1 MEMET
6 RSVTLKNYFFNAVKK
21 VEYDNNS
28 WKERYERDII
38 TIAILK
44 ASMKLLKHC

>member
-1 MEMET
+1 MET

-21 VEYDNNS
+21 VEYNNDNY
-28 WKERYERDII
+28 KERYERDLI

-44 ASMKLLKHC
+44 ASMKLLNHC